1 METQRRKEQFLL
13 GRYLFKSLLFIK
25 SWGLLC
31 FSTLFSFFGCSM
43 AYGVP
48 RPGIRIKPQFQPML
62 QLYPFNPLCQ
72 ARMWSLSPG
81 TAETP
86 LILLCHSRNPKS
98 CMGGGLVLVLV
109 MPTAC
114 RTSQGSNSYHS
125 YNPNHSSDNAISLT
139 CWATRELQVSFFY
152 VKLA

>member
-1 METQRRKEQFLL
+1 MMETQRRKEQFLL

-86 LILLCHSRNPKS
+86 LILLCHSENS
-98 CMGGGLVLVLV
+98 QILDYMLIHELLLMVSID
-109 MPTAC
+109 
-114 RTSQGSNSYHS
+114 SQGLEIYG
-125 YNPNHSSDNAISLT
+125 
-139 CWATRELQVSFFY
+139 
-152 VKLA
+152 KLVTKFWEKVYGQTSINM